1 MILPIPK
8 RTLFAVYVMI
18 WDIFYQGEKMNKE
31 KLNEILNDLDQLK
44 DELALKASLG
54 KAEAEDGLAKLEP
67 LYNDFKN
74 KAEKIADV
82 AGDTASELKAA
93 AELGIDALSRSDI
106 DTTLELAGEELKEA
120 YRKIKNILS

>member
-1 MILPIPK
+1 
-8 RTLFAVYVMI
+8 MI